1 LACPRRAVYGIIR
14 GVQSSHPMYTQH
26 EEVAIFVC
34 FPAQLRRSDKM
45 ATAPGGSAWD
55 LLRTGCPLCPAR
67 STRRGSETYRCLP
80 WLHQYVRPL
89 VGIDERTLEVCAVEI
104 TSRNILAMP
113 RCFLN
118 CSIRFPAI
126 GRSPP
131 SPPMAPLTHARATT
145 LSPDVGPMLSFRYA
159 RTPSPGRPTP
169 SVPGHE
175 TTSCAPQNIWDGHGG
190 DGGTVVIAEA
200 APKRR

>member
-1 LACPRRAVYGIIR
+1 MEL
-14 GVQSSHPMYTQH
+14 S
-26 EEVAIFVC
+26 VASNQAIPCIPNMKNSRYLYVFLPNFVDRTKW
-34 FPAQLRRSDKM
+34 PPP
-45 ATAPGGSAWD
+45 PGGG
-55 LLRTGCPLCPAR
+55 LGTCF
-67 STRRGSETYRCLP
+67 E
-80 WLHQYVRPL
+80 QVVRP
-89 VGIDERTLEVCAVEI
+89 VPHGPQEAGARHIDACRGFTNMCVRLSASTSGRWRCAPSKLPAA
-104 TSRNILAMP
+104 TLAMP

-126 GRSPP
+126 GRSVP

>member
-1 LACPRRAVYGIIR
+1 MEL
-14 GVQSSHPMYTQH
+14 S
-26 EEVAIFVC
+26 VASNQAIPCIPNTKKSRYLYVFLPNFVDRTKW
-34 FPAQLRRSDKM
+34 PPP
-45 ATAPGGSAWD
+45 PGGAWD
-55 LLRTGCPLCPAR
+55 LLRTGCPPCSAR
-67 STRRGSETYRCLP
+67 STRSATETYRCLP